1 MELTGKIIDCAIDF
15 VSGKARLTL
24 EINEKQVLLNGFDN
38 LKNILLSLKLTK
50 YRKKRSL
57 NANSYMWV
65 LISKLEQE
73 LSKNDERATKDNIYQ
88 SYIKH
93 YGRAIEYQIPTE
105 AVKAMTAVWN
115 AYGLGWFTE
124 LVDDGS
130 MPDTKIIRFYYGSSC
145 YSKKRMSRLIKAVV
159 ADCEALGIQT
169 MTPQELQTLIDRWDE
184 NG

>member
-1 MELTGKIIDCAIDF
+1 MDNFKCRIVDLTRDF
-15 VSGKARLTL
+15 KTGNARVTIESDSNILSTL
-24 EINEKQVLLNGFDN
+24 EALQDKDLDCR
-38 LKNILLSLKLTK
+38 LSQH
-50 YRKKRSL
+50 REKRSL

-65 LISKLEQE
+65 LIGKLEQE

-93 YGRAIEYQIPTE
+93 YGRSIEYQIPTE
-105 AVKAMTAVWN
+105 AVKAMAAVWN

-130 MPDTKIIRFYYGSSC
+130 VSDTKIIRFYYGSSC
-145 YSKKRMSRLIKAVV
+145 YSKKQMSRLIKAVV

-169 MTPQELQTLIDRWDE
+169 MTPQELQTLIDRWGE